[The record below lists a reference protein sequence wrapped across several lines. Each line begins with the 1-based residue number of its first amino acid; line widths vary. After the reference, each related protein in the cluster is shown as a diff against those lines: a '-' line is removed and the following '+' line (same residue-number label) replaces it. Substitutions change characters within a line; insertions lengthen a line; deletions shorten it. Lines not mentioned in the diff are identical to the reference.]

1 MASVAHQPKNHIA
14 RASTAQGVML
24 ASIRAPCRSSI
35 SSSGTRNWHLFCEG
49 RACGT
54 RVWHWCS
61 ELRRVLIGPSL
72 LRRKQ
77 MARIL
82 VFALVVACGASFTSS
97 PADAQGPVTPFRPG
111 LPFFISTCGRT
122 PAPFCPLDSVP
133 ICGGQREC
141 YYFGQRYTECAGWI
155 CRRLPPQGDF
165 PRPRRRR

>member
-1 MASVAHQPKNHIA
+1 
-14 RASTAQGVML
+14 
-24 ASIRAPCRSSI
+24 
-35 SSSGTRNWHLFCEG
+35 
-49 RACGT
+49 
-54 RVWHWCS
+54 
-61 ELRRVLIGPSL
+61 
-72 LRRKQ
+72 

-97 PADAQGPVTPFRPG
+97 PADAQGPATPFRPG

-155 CRRLPPQGDF
+155 CRRLPPQADF